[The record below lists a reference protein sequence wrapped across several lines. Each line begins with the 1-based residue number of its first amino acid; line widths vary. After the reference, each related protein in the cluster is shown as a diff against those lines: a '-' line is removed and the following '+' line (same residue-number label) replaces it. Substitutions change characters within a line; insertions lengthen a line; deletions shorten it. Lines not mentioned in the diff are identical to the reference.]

1 MVIEIPKIINDDDPI
16 LKNYTPRQ
24 KNENKSEVVFYI
36 KKCPKKNINQLTE
49 ICKKNNI
56 QINIYNTN
64 KGIKESDLRPS
75 ILNSKFAIILESETS
90 LSLIIKKCAV
100 ADVPVFVFGKHIPD
114 EWNDELGFYVT
125 ENNSII
131 NKFETFIDNYKNYN
145 PRKYIID

>member
-1 MVIEIPKIINDDDPI
+1 MAFFGKYWGSNT
-16 LKNYTPRQ
+16 NYTAPA
-24 KNENKSEVVFYI
+24 
-36 KKCPKKNINQLTE
+36 
-49 ICKKNNI
+49 
-56 QINIYNTN
+56 YN
-64 KGIKESDLRPS
+64 
-75 ILNSKFAIILESETS
+75 ILESETS

-100 ADVPVFVFGKHIPD
+100 ADVPVFVFGKHMPD